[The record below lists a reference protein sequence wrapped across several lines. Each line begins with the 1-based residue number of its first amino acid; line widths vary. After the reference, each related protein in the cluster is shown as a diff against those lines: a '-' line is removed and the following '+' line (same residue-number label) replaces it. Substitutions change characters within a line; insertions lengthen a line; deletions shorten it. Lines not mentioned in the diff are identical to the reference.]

1 MTDVVTVNP
10 WVALTQFTQARIAL
24 GRAGTSL
31 PTRPHL
37 DFQFAH
43 ARARNAV
50 HHEFNH
56 ERVMSQLVDR
66 KLDVISLISAAK
78 TRPIYLQRP
87 DLGRRLSDDSFED
100 LKIAK
105 GEDSEFDI
113 SIVLVDGLSSFAVE
127 LNAIPFLDILLPK
140 LAASGYSISP
150 VAVVRQGRVAIGD
163 PICESLKAKLVI
175 VLIGERPGLSSP
187 DSLGCYITW
196 MPSNKS
202 NDADR
207 NCISNIRHGGID
219 FPGAAH
225 KLMYL
230 IDQAFERKLSGVN
243 LKDETELKPLAL
255 GGGGRNFLLE

>member
-1 MTDVVTVNP
+1 MSDIVTVNP
-10 WVALTQFTQARIAL
+10 WGALTQFTQARIAL

-50 HHEFNH
+50 HHEFDH
-56 ERVMSQLVDR
+56 QAVIAQLAER
-66 KLDVISLISAAK
+66 KLNVLSLISAAK

-87 DLGRRLSDDSFED
+87 DLGRKLSDESLEQ
-100 LKIAK
+100 LKTLSAAPN
-105 GEDSEFDI
+105 GFDI
-113 SIVLVDGLSSFAVE
+113 SIVVVDGLSSFAIE
-127 LNAIPFLDILLPK
+127 QNAIQFLDVLLPQ
-140 LAASGYSISP
+140 LAARRYSISP

-163 PICESLKAKLVI
+163 PICQSLNARLVI

-196 MPSNKS
+196 MPCQQST
-202 NDADR
+202 DADR
-207 NCISNIRHGGID
+207 NCISNIRRGGID
-219 FPGAAH
+219 FSGAAH

-230 IDQAFERKLSGVN
+230 IDQAFERQLSGVN
-243 LKDETELKPLAL
+243 LKDETEAKPLLAS
-255 GGGGRNFLLE
+255 GKGRNFLLE